1 MGIRRG
7 LEVFRGYRVPHLR
20 IIEHRRWWFMLSGF
34 FVLVS
39 VIGLLVRGL
48 TLSIDFEGGALI
60 KYPDR
65 SGATV
70 AEVRGVLAKYG
81 RGDAE
86 IQIVNGNEVSIR
98 TGTLSAQGLGGTPST
113 TPAASPTRAASP
125 SPALQSPT
133 VAGKARTPSIT
144 PAASPSPTPE
154 SVPVPE
160 TQRTPMLA
168 DLAKQAGIS
177 VNEISITDVGPTWGA
192 QISSKALKGLVIFL
206 VLVTVYIAFR
216 FEWKM
221 AVSAQTALI
230 HDIIITVGIYALV
243 GREVTPA
250 TVIAFLTI
258 LGYSLYDTVV
268 IFDKVKEN
276 TESAALVARDTYAG
290 VVNMSLNQTLMRSVN
305 TSLVVLLPIAS
316 LLLFGGDTLKDFAF
330 ALFIGVTSGTYSSI
344 FVASPVLVVLKER
357 ERKYRQLR
365 DRREGRAING
375 SKDRVSRAASKS
387 AARARKRSPELSEE
401 ELARELEAAGV
412 VKPAR
417 AQPSSA
423 PRAKTGGK
431 GSGGSKKR
439 TTAKQRRR
447 R

>member
-34 FVLVS
+34 FVLLS
-39 VIGLLVRGL
+39 VVGLLARGL

-60 KYPDR
+60 KYPDH

-98 TGTLSAQGLGGTPST
+98 TGTLSAQGLGATPST
-113 TPAASPTRAASP
+113 TPAASPSP
-125 SPALQSPT
+125 TLQSPAVT
-133 VAGKARTPSIT
+133 GKARTPSTT

-154 SVPVPE
+154 SPTPG
-160 TQRTPMLA
+160 TARTPMLA

-177 VNEISITDVGPTWGA
+177 VNEINITDVGPTWGA

-276 TESAALVARDTYAG
+276 TESTALVARDTYAG
-290 VVNMSLNQTLMRSVN
+290 VVNI
-305 TSLVVLLPIAS
+305 SLVVLLPIAS

-344 FVASPVLVVLKER
+344 FVASPLLAVTKER

-365 DRREGRAING
+365 DRREGRATSG
-375 SKDRVSRAASKS
+375 SKDRVSRA

-417 AQPSSA
+417 QQTSSA